1 MKGRGFMSLYG
12 INAYT
17 SNSYYSSL
25 LAGRNSSLNSAMTRK
40 NTTLSDMLSS
50 ALKTDPND
58 LYALAKKAQM
68 VRSRDYQ
75 KELIEGFK
83 EYFYGTS
90 EKTDSDEDKTA
101 QENAAKLT
109 ESSKALNDSASS
121 MFLDGKNI
129 FSDPE
134 KTLST
139 VKSFVESYNNTIDG
153 LKNSE
158 NAKVLQRGMTLVNSA
173 KAYSRTLNRV
183 GISVGSDNKMTLDTE
198 KLGKANETTL
208 NSLFTGSYSLAHR
221 IADKASYINR
231 ASKLE
236 NQITYNPKGST
247 SDRFNQLAAN
257 MFEGK
262 V

>member
-25 LAGRNSSLNSAMTRK
+25 LAGKNSSLNSAMTRK
-40 NTTLSDMLSS
+40 STTLSDMLSS
-50 ALKTDPND
+50 ALKTDQGD
-58 LYALAKKAQM
+58 LYAIAKKAQM

-90 EKTDSDEDKTA
+90 EKTESEEDKTA
-101 QENAAKLT
+101 KENADKLA

-139 VKSFVESYNNTIDG
+139 VKSFVDSYNNTIDG

-158 NAKVLQRGMTLVNSA
+158 DTKVLQRGMNLVNSA
-173 KAYSRTLNRV
+173 KAYSRTLKRV

-198 KLGKANETTL
+198 KLSKAPETTL

-221 IADKASYINR
+221 VADKASYISR
-231 ASKLE
+231 AAKLE
-236 NQITYNPKGST
+236 NQTTYNSKGT
-247 SDRFNQLAAN
+247 TTDLFNRLAAS

>member
-1 MKGRGFMSLYG
+1 MSLYG

-25 LAGRNSSLNSAMTRK
+25 LAGKNSSLNSAMTRR

-50 ALKTDPND
+50 ALKTDQND

-90 EKTDSDEDKTA
+90 DKADSDEDKTA
-101 QENAAKLT
+101 QENAAKLA
-109 ESSKALNDSASS
+109 ESSKALNDNASA
-121 MFLDGKNI
+121 MFMDGKNI

-139 VKSFVESYNNTIDG
+139 VKDFVDSYNNTIDS
-153 LKNSE
+153 LKNSD
-158 NAKVLQRGMTLVNSA
+158 NVKVLQRGMTLVNSA

-183 GISVGSDNKMTLDTE
+183 GINVGSDNKMTLDTE
-198 KLGKANETTL
+198 KLGKAHETTL

-221 IADKASYINR
+221 IADKASYISR
-231 ASKLE
+231 AAKLE
-236 NQITYNPKGST
+236 NQITYNPKGTT